1 MGVALVLLSAGN
13 SSRFN
18 KKVKKQWLRVKDDPL
33 WYFVLQKFQSFYD
46 FAEII
51 IVGHKDEINY
61 MDNFIF
67 DDVSI
72 VAGGDTRQE
81 SLQNAISNIQSPYVM
96 VSDIAR
102 VCVDKTLIQTLIKYK
117 NDNDLVVPFIPAIDT
132 TLFQDTYLNRDN
144 LKLIQT
150 PQLSNTKLLKKY
162 LKTKKEFGDES
173 SLFKANNAK
182 IKYIKGSDRFIKL
195 TTKDDIAKM
204 SCLKKPSKTI
214 FNGIGFDLHQ
224 TTTNGK
230 MILAGIVVSNKIGLV
245 AHSDGDV
252 LVHSIIDA
260 LLGACGA
267 GDIGEFF
274 PDNDDK
280 FKNISSM
287 ILLEYIYKFITLVG
301 YKIINIDSTIISEK
315 VKISPFKKQIRIS
328 LTKALN
334 LNPSKINIKATTS
347 EKVGSLGR
355 NEAIAVLSTA
365 NVKFINWMKK

>member
-46 FAEII
+46 FAEIV

-102 VCVDKTLIQTLIKYK
+102 VCVDKTLIKTLIKYK

-132 TLFQDTYLNRDN
+132 TLFEDTYLNRDN

-150 PQLSNTKLLKKY
+150 PQISNTKLLKKY

-182 IKYIKGSDRFIKL
+182 IKYIKGSDKFIKL

-204 SCLKKPSKTI
+204 SCLKKPSKKI

-224 TTTNGK
+224 TKTSGK
-230 MILAGIVVSNKIGLV
+230 MILAGVVVSNKIGLV

-280 FKNISSM
+280 FKDISSM

-328 LTKALN
+328 LAKTLN
-334 LNPSKINIKATTS
+334 LKPSKINIKATTS

-365 NVKFINWMKK
+365 NLKFINWMKK